1 MTRIMLVVFVLV
13 LCGPYST
20 VFAFKLSPQGTALEQ
35 SVAKKY
41 SNWWRRVTTRLSD
54 KGLPHFTEPVHEE
67 ITNRIFDCQ
76 GDQDVCG
83 DPNVGFASP
92 YILAGV
98 RWNDDPPFRL
108 EGDEGR
114 GTTCKVTE
122 TIRFTTQ
129 PACWAELFRDVKKK
143 AEAGKML
150 DAASRTSLLGR
161 SHFGDLQFLHAM
173 ASRDG
178 ELAADTKRRVM
189 MWAQFAWGIAT
200 GKYSLAT
207 RLKDTQIEGMQ
218 QHFGR
223 TEWTVQDL
231 LTLGNPP
238 LRPRVKEV
246 AFGSLLHMVQDS
258 FAKAHVDRAEP
269 IHGRMCDGALRHS
282 APGIIRSFHAYNN
295 QDSDKHGEYDSRNA
309 FSAHWTV
316 DKPGVIDVGQMLRAY
331 FERVATWEE
340 VQPYLDCAFTL
351 ENPNAQASA
360 GEGFLKDR

>member
-1 MTRIMLVVFVLV
+1 MKLAISVVFVLA
-13 LCGPYST
+13 LCVNSPA
-20 VFAFKLSPQGTALEQ
+20 VVAFKLSPHGTALEQ

-41 SNWWRRVTTRLSD
+41 SNWWRRVVARLSD
-54 KGLPHFTEPVHEE
+54 KGVLHFTEPVHEE
-67 ITNRIFDCQ
+67 ITHRIFDCQ

-83 DPNVGFASP
+83 DPNVGFATP

-114 GTTCKVTE
+114 GTTCKVAE

-129 PACWAELFRDVKKK
+129 PACWVELFPDSKKK
-143 AEAGKML
+143 AEAGKTPN
-150 DAASRTSLLGR
+150 AASRTSLLGR
-161 SHFGDLQFLHAM
+161 SHFGDLQFLRAM

-178 ELAADTKRRVM
+178 ELAADTKRRIM

-200 GKYSLAT
+200 GKHSLAT
-207 RLKDTQIEGMQ
+207 RLKVTQIEGMQ

-238 LRPRVKEV
+238 LRPRIKEV

-269 IHGRMCDGALRHS
+269 IHGRMCENVPQHA
-282 APGIIRSFHAYNN
+282 APGKIRSFHAYIN

-316 DKPGVIDVGQMLRAY
+316 YKPGVINVGQALRAY
-331 FERVATWEE
+331 FERVAGWEE

-360 GEGFLKDR
+360 GESFLKGR

>member
-1 MTRIMLVVFVLV
+1 MTRIMSVIFVLV

-35 SVAKKY
+35 LVAKKY

-54 KGLPHFTEPVHEE
+54 KGLLHFTEPVHEE

-83 DPNVGFASP
+83 NPNVGFASP
-92 YILAGV
+92 YVLVGV
-98 RWNDDPPFRL
+98 RWNDDPPFRIE
-108 EGDEGR
+108 EGEGR

-129 PACWAELFRDVKKK
+129 PACWAELFQDAKKK

-150 DAASRTSLLGR
+150 DATSRTSVLGR

-189 MWAQFAWGIAT
+189 MWAQFSWGIAT

-207 RLKDTQIEGMQ
+207 RLNDTQIEGMQ

-231 LTLGNPP
+231 FTLGNPP
-238 LRPRVKEV
+238 LRPRIREV

-258 FAKAHVDRAEP
+258 FAKAHVDRGEP
-269 IHGRMCDGALRHS
+269 IQGQMCEGVIQHA
-282 APGIIRSFHAYNN
+282 APGKIRSFHAYNN

-316 DKPGVIDVGQMLRAY
+316 EKPGVIDVGQALRAY
-331 FERVATWEE
+331 FERAAAWEE
-340 VQPYLDCAFTL
+340 VRSYLDCVFIL
-351 ENPNAQASA
+351 ENPDAQASA
-360 GEGFLKDR
+360 GSGFLKGR

>member
-1 MTRIMLVVFVLV
+1 MKPAIGVVFVLV
-13 LCGPYST
+13 LCVSSPA
-20 VFAFKLSPQGTALEQ
+20 VVAFKLSPQGTALEQ

-41 SNWWRRVTTRLSD
+41 SNWWRRIVAGLGA
-54 KGLPHFTEPVHEE
+54 KGVGHFTEPVHEE
-67 ITNRIFDCQ
+67 ITHRVYGCQ
-76 GDQDVCG
+76 GDADVCG

-92 YILAGV
+92 YVLAGV

-129 PACWAELFRDVKKK
+129 PTCWAELFRDAKKK

-150 DAASRTSLLGR
+150 DATSRTSLLGR

-178 ELAADTKRRVM
+178 ELAADTKRRIM

-200 GKYSLAT
+200 GKYALAT
-207 RLKDTQIEGMQ
+207 RLKDAQIDGMQ

-238 LRPRVKEV
+238 LRPRIKEV

-258 FAKAHVDRAEP
+258 FAKAHVDRGEP
-269 IHGRMCDGALRHS
+269 IQGQMCEGVVQHA
-282 APGIIRSFHAYNN
+282 APGKIRSFHAYNN

-316 DKPGVIDVGQMLRAY
+316 DKPGVIDVGQALRAY
-331 FERVATWEE
+331 FERAATWEE
-340 VQPYLDCAFTL
+340 VQPYLDCVFTL
-351 ENPNAQASA
+351 ENPTAQASA
-360 GEGFLKDR
+360 GNGFLKGR